1 MRGWGGK
8 GKVWQ
13 GRQKHIGG
21 RSLKGGDIK
30 GFKGAEGKTKGS
42 KGGRSERGSSEKGEI
57 LEKSVQGR
65 HSSSKLF
72 FIKSWQQERKLPELV
87 P

>member
-1 MRGWGGK
+1 MLRGWSGK
-8 GKVWQ
+8 GKVCQ
-13 GRQKHIGG
+13 GGQKHIGD

-42 KGGRSERGSSEKGEI
+42 KGRSERGSSEKGEI

-72 FIKSWQQERKLPELV
+72 FIKSWQQERKLSELV